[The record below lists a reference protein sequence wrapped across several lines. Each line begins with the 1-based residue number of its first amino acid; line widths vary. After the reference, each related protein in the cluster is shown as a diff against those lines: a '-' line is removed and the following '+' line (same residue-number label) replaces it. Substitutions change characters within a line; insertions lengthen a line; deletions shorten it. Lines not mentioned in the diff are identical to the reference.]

1 MCTERAVALGERLRA
16 GQLEDVALSRRMVL
30 ELNEADESVLREE
43 AKQRGA
49 GVLVGRG
56 DERNFREHAA
66 RRGVTDARARVG
78 YGGGAVTTLRR
89 EGKPYSKHIIE

>member
-1 MCTERAVALGERLRA
+1 
-16 GQLEDVALSRRMVL
+16 MVL

-66 RRGVTDARARVG
+66 RRGVTDARAWVG
-78 YGGGAVTTLRR
+78 YGGGAVTTTAAAAAARR
-89 EGKPYSKHIIE
+89 GKRGWAARDGIGRGPVAEGLLGSPK